1 VNQSKVSE
9 VMTAA
14 VKFCPLEG
22 SVNSAAQVMW
32 ENDCGCVPI
41 VDQQTRVVGIVTDR
55 DLAMATYTQGRPLFD
70 IALEPIMSKKV
81 ITCGPDDTVSFAL
94 KLMRDAKVHRLPVVD
109 DQSKLVGILS
119 LSDISREIEIEIA
132 GVRNNPAIELAD
144 VVATIRKPRPPVT
157 VVALQGGVVDGAV
170 KAAMPRKRSPRK
182 KKDPSQRP
190 AKP

>member
-1 VNQSKVSE
+1 MIQSKVSE

-14 VKFCPLEG
+14 VKFCP
-22 SVNSAAQVMW
+22 VANSINDAAQIMW
-32 ENDCGCVPI
+32 ENDCGCVPV
-41 VDQQTRVVGIVTDR
+41 VDEATRVVGIVTDR

-70 IALEPIMSKKV
+70 IAIKPVMSKKV
-81 ITCGPDDTVSFAL
+81 ITCGLDDTVSFAL

-109 DQSKLVGILS
+109 HQGKLVGMLS
-119 LSDISREIEIEIA
+119 LSDIAREIEIESA
-132 GVRNNPAIELAD
+132 DVRSNPAVELAE
-144 VVATIRKPRPPVT
+144 VVASIRKPRPPIT
-157 VVALQGGVVDGAV
+157 VVALPGGADGAV